1 VICAKDVADDSASA
15 VPWYQPLDPDA
26 AGSWSSMTSA
36 TGFRLTRLGRLLTRA
51 MVKAMERLG
60 VAPEGSVRVSGLME
74 TAGEGLVKGGR
85 AGIFTPM
92 FFVLARKKPVAN

>member
-1 VICAKDVADDSASA
+1 
-15 VPWYQPLDPDA
+15 
-26 AGSWSSMTSA
+26 MTSA
-36 TGFRLTRLGRLLTRA
+36 AGFRLTRLGRLLTRA

-85 AGIFTPM
+85 
-92 FFVLARKKPVAN
+92 

>member
-1 VICAKDVADDSASA
+1 MVWAKDVAEDST
-15 VPWYQPLDPDA
+15 VPWYQPLDADA
-26 AGSWSSMTSA
+26 AAGWSWMTSTA
-36 TGFRLTRLGRLLTRA
+36 GFRLSRVGRLLTRA
-51 MVKAMERLG
+51 MVKAMERLS

-92 FFVLARKKPVAN
+92 FFVLAQKKPVSQV

>member
-1 VICAKDVADDSASA
+1 VPCCLKVICAKDVAEDSASA

-36 TGFRLTRLGRLLTRA
+36 AGFRLTRLGRLLTRA

-74 TAGEGLVKGGR
+74 TAGEGLLKGGR
-85 AGIFTPM
+85 
-92 FFVLARKKPVAN
+92 